1 MDTKKIIIREWRQNK
16 NVHRWIKTKR
26 TQWQKVCARKTLMK
40 FFNQKKYHARK
51 KHGLHRESTHRS
63 ESADMVKVN
72 IKDSIIF
79 NCSKI
84 QWTI

>member
-1 MDTKKIIIREWRQNK
+1 
-16 NVHRWIKTKR
+16 
-26 TQWQKVCARKTLMK
+26 MK
-40 FFNQKKYHARK
+40 FFNEKKYHARK
-51 KHGLHRESTHRS
+51 KHGLHRESTQRN

-72 IKDSIIF
+72 VKDSIIF